1 MYQGQDIISETL
13 SAKRGTRTFCT
24 DSIVRK
30 MSIHFVWAASCN
42 TSLHRTLS
50 N

>member
-30 MSIHFVWAASCN
+30 MSVHYGLKVVIH
-42 TSLHRTLS
+42 LYIEL
-50 N
+50 